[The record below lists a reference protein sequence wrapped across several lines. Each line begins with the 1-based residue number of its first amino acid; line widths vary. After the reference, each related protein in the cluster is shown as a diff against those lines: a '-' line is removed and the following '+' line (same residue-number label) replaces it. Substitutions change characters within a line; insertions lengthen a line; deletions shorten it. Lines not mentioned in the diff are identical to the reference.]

1 MGCFHAH
8 CKFQKPDSISFPDQT
23 ENLLLKLTKEI
34 EMHIMAKCSKPV
46 FFKQLAISSHLSN
59 DNGC

>member
-34 EMHIMAKCSKPV
+34 EMNIMAKCSKPV

>member
-8 CKFQKPDSISFPDQT
+8 CKFQKPNSISFPDQT

-34 EMHIMAKCSKPV
+34 EMHIMVKCSKAD
-46 FFKQLAISSHLSN
+46 FLKQLAISSHLSN
-59 DNGC
+59 ENGC

>member
-34 EMHIMAKCSKPV
+34 EMHIMVKCSKPD
-46 FFKQLAISSHLSN
+46 FFK
-59 DNGC
+59 

>member
-23 ENLLLKLTKEI
+23 ENLLLKLTIKTNRDAYHGKMFE
-34 EMHIMAKCSKPV
+34 SR
-46 FFKQLAISSHLSN
+46 FFLSSWP
-59 DNGC
+59 